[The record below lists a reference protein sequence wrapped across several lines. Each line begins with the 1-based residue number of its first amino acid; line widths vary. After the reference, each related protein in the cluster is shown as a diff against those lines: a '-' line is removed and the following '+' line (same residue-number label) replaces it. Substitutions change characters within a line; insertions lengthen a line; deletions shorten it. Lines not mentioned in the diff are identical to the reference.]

1 MLVDIKQKWLLE
13 DLPEE
18 VITSS
23 DWLKVLRF
31 FVIESPCSGQSNRR
45 KDICEKW
52 GNAPWAP
59 SRYLKIPLNLA
70 VFGTRS
76 AQFVKVGSKS
86 KIEDALSEE
95 DLLHSF
101 PSKMESQRAVFTKA
115 NGKGN
120 SSSYMSLFYH
130 IRNALAHAR
139 FGLLKDKEGQFVFV
153 FEDGRKREVQDK
165 EQFEL
170 TARGIVRFGSLL
182 KIIEVIESGPDAK
195 PDIEEQILA
204 AIKSGLDTK
213 KQIMRE
219 LNIPAEDW
227 RTYSQVL
234 RKEGKISCDKHK
246 WSLVK

>member
-1 MLVDIKQKWLLE
+1 MLVDIKPKWLLE

-52 GNAPWAP
+52 GNAPWMP
-59 SRYLKIPLNLA
+59 PRYLKIPLNLA
-70 VFGTRS
+70 VFGIRS
-76 AQFVKVGSKS
+76 SRFVKVGSKS
-86 KIEDALSEE
+86 KIEDALSKQ
-95 DLLHSF
+95 DLLHNF

-204 AIKSGLDTK
+204 AIDAGIDTRKKIMKELDISK
-213 KQIMRE
+213 
-219 LNIPAEDW
+219 EDW
-227 RTYSQVL
+227 RIYSQIL
-234 RKEGKISCDKHK
+234 KREGRIDTVRQK
-246 WSLVK
+246 WFLVK